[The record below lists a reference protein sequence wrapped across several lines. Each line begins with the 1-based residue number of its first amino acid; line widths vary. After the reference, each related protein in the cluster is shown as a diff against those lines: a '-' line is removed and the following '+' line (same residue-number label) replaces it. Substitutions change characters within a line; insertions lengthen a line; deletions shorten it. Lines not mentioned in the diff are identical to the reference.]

1 MPQISQVLEDLNDQI
16 VDRISGCDVRRAEFE
31 AAFNRVAD
39 KANWKNP
46 IDATVI
52 VMNGA
57 ELEILL
63 RAIEF
68 FTGSR
73 ATTEILRAGT
83 LGGTSATYR
92 IRAAGYYATCG
103 A

>member
-1 MPQISQVLEDLNDQI
+1 MQDLEALNQI
-16 VDRISGCDVRRAEFE
+16 VDSIDGRSITREEFLRE
-31 AAFNRVAD
+31 FNRVAP
-39 KANWKNP
+39 KQNWKDR